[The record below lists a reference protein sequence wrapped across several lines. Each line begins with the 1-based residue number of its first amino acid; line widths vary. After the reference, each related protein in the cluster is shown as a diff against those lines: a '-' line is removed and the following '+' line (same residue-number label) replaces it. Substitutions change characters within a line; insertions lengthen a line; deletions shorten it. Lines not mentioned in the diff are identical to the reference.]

1 MKKLIAVLMAL
12 CLLCAAAA
20 ALAETTEEPHV
31 ITVDEGVEL
40 TEKDFEGVWVV
51 EYVKMGDELMSD
63 EDVTA
68 NFTLGTIT
76 IADKT
81 VTIVYDE
88 ESSATYP
95 CYAEANQLH
104 IEEEGNSATFEKLSD
119 GNLVM
124 SQSAEA
130 EDGTTICFSFFLVH
144 PAE

>member
-12 CLLCAAAA
+12 CLLCSAAA
-20 ALAETTEEPHV
+20 ALAETQEEPHV

-51 EYVKMGDELMSD
+51 EYVKKGDELMSD

-88 ESSATYP
+88 ESSVTYA
-95 CYAEANQLH
+95 CHADANQLY
-104 IEEEGNSATFEKLSD
+104 IEEEGNIATFEKLSD

-124 SQSAEA
+124 SQFAEA
-130 EDGTTICFSFFLVH
+130 EDGSTICFSFMLVH

>member
-20 ALAETTEEPHV
+20 LAETQEEPHV
-31 ITVDEGVEL
+31 ITADEGVEL

-51 EYVKMGDELMSD
+51 EYVKKGDELMSD

-68 NFTLGTIT
+68 NFTLGTVT

-88 ESSATYP
+88 ESSVTYA
-95 CYAEANQLH
+95 CHADANQLH

>member
-12 CLLCAAAA
+12 CLLCSAAA
-20 ALAETTEEPHV
+20 ALAETQEEPHV

-51 EYVKMGDELMSD
+51 EYVKKGDELMSD

-68 NFTLGTIT
+68 NFTLGTVT

-88 ESSATYP
+88 ESSVTYA
-95 CYAEANQLH
+95 CHADANQLH
-104 IEEEGNSATFEKLSD
+104 IEEEGNIATFEKLSD

-124 SQSAEA
+124 SQFAEA
-130 EDGTTICFSFFLVH
+130 EDGSTICFSFFLVH